1 MVETAGP
8 SGLPDLPPGQAWYT
22 EPVRATLHHSLVL
35 KRVIFSGATA
45 LQRVDILDTDP
56 FGKTLVLDGKTQ
68 SAAADEFIY
77 HEALVHPAL
86 VAHDAPADV
95 FIAGGGEG
103 ATLREVLAHRTVRR
117 AVMADLDGELVGLCR
132 EHLPEWHAG
141 AFDDPRAELEI
152 GDARAALERRGAE
165 FDVIV
170 IDVTDPT
177 EAGPSL
183 PLFTAEFYAMAARR
197 LKPGGVLVTQAGP
210 ATLGMTK
217 ALTAIRHTVAQAF
230 GRAAPTPPRSRRS
243 AVRGVSSSPAAR
255 TPPPSTPP
263 RLTAESPNAWNA
275 LCASTTARP
284 TGASSPSPSGC
295 ANGSPPSATSSAPT
309 RRSTSTSV
317 RGGPRRVASVPALQ
331 VE

>member
-35 KRVIFSGATA
+35 KHVIFSGATA

-230 GRAAPTPPRSRRS
+230 GRADAY
-243 AVRGVSSSPAAR
+243 AAEV
-255 TPPPSTPP
+255 PSFGG
-263 RLTAESPNAWNA
+263 AWGFVIA
-275 LCASTTARP
+275 
-284 TGASSPSPSGC
+284 
-295 ANGSPPSATSSAPT
+295 
-309 RRSTSTSV
+309 
-317 RGGPRRVASVPALQ
+317 GGPDAAALDAAEADRRVAERVERSLRFYDGKTNQGVFALPKWLRERLAAERH
-331 VE
+331 VIRPDAPVYID

>member
-1 MVETAGP
+1 MVEAAGP

-68 SAAADEFIY
+68 SAATDEFIY

-230 GRAAPTPPRSRRS
+230 GRAA
-243 AVRGVSSSPAAR
+243 AYAAEV
-255 TPPPSTPP
+255 PSFGG
-263 RLTAESPNAWNA
+263 AWGFVIA
-275 LCASTTARP
+275 
-284 TGASSPSPSGC
+284 
-295 ANGSPPSATSSAPT
+295 
-309 RRSTSTSV
+309 
-317 RGGPRRVASVPALQ
+317 GGPDAAALDAAEADRRVAERVERSLRFYDGKTNQGVFALPKWLRERLAAERH
-331 VE
+331 VIRPDAPVYID

>member
-68 SAAADEFIY
+68 SAATDEFIY

-170 IDVTDPT
+170 VDVTDPT

-230 GRAAPTPPRSRRS
+230 GRAA
-243 AVRGVSSSPAAR
+243 VYAAEV
-255 TPPPSTPP
+255 PSFGG
-263 RLTAESPNAWNA
+263 AWGFVIA
-275 LCASTTARP
+275 
-284 TGASSPSPSGC
+284 
-295 ANGSPPSATSSAPT
+295 
-309 RRSTSTSV
+309 
-317 RGGPRRVASVPALQ
+317 GGPDAAALDAAEADRRVAERVERSLRFYDGKTNQGVFALPKWLRERLAAERH
-331 VE
+331 VIRPDAPVYID

>member
-22 EPVRATLHHSLVL
+22 EPVRASLHHSLVL

-183 PLFTAEFYAMAARR
+183 PLFTADFYAMAAGR
-197 LKPGGVLVTQAGP
+197 LKRGGMLVTQAGP
-210 ATLGMTK
+210 ATLGMTQ

-230 GRAAPTPPRSRRS
+230 GRAA
-243 AVRGVSSSPAAR
+243 AYAAEV
-255 TPPPSTPP
+255 PSFGGGWGFVV
-263 RLTAESPNAWNA
+263 A
-275 LCASTTARP
+275 
-284 TGASSPSPSGC
+284 
-295 ANGSPPSATSSAPT
+295 
-309 RRSTSTSV
+309 
-317 RGGPRRVASVPALQ
+317 GGPEAAALDDAEANRRVAER
-331 VE
+331 VERPLRFYDGETHRGVFSLPKWLREQLAAERHVIRPDAPVYID